1 MAPRIPKT
9 VRQVTDELA
18 PAFTKPTHSRFVVLL
33 LGAILTLSHRTVT
46 NILRVL
52 GNLAP
57 GHSSS
62 YHRVLSQRRVV
73 FWKLARLVARLVLEA
88 FYPDPTQPIPCCG
101 DDTVDEH
108 PGRKVYGK
116 GCHRDAVRSSHGF
129 TAYRWGHKWVV
140 LAILVAVPWAKRP
153 WALPVL
159 VALYRPPKDDERLGR
174 RHKTPSELMRQMLRG
189 LIGWFPERTFV
200 FSGDGSYATHALSRF
215 AHRHRRRLTLVSR
228 FYPDANLYDPPPKPK
243 KSPQGG
249 RPRKKGAKRPQPQQ
263 VVANAKRRRKLT
275 VAWYG
280 GGTRRVEVVTGTGQW
295 SKSGEGLVPI
305 RWVHVHDVDGTHRD
319 EYFFT
324 TDTALSPKQI
334 IEAYTGRWSI
344 EVTFGELRAHLGLE
358 TTRGWCRN
366 TVLRAAPWLFGLYT
380 IVVLF
385 YQRLPKRFQRE
396 RGVDW
401 VGKDTTSFSDALT
414 AVRRWLWVH
423 WVFET
428 AHPRVGFSKLPRTFR
443 RTLLL
448 ALTLAT

>member
-1 MAPRIPKT
+1 MSHRIPKA

-18 PAFTKPTHSRFVVLL
+18 PAFTKPTHARFVVLL
-33 LGAILTLSHRTVT
+33 LGAILTLGHRTVS

-52 GNLAP
+52 GSLAP
-57 GHSSS
+57 GHPSS
-62 YHRVLSQRRVV
+62 YHRVLSQRRVC

-101 DDTVDEH
+101 DDTVDGH

-140 LAILVAVPWAKRP
+140 LAILVSVPWAKRP

-159 VALYRPPKDDERLGR
+159 VALYRPPKDDETLGR
-174 RHKTPSELMRQMLRG
+174 RHKTPSELMRQMLRV
-189 LIGWFPERTFV
+189 LIGWFPQRKFV
-200 FSGDGSYATHALSRF
+200 FSGDGGFGTHALARF

-228 FYPDANLYDPPPKPK
+228 FYPDANLYDPPPKQTK
-243 KSPQGG
+243 NSKGG

-263 VVANAKRRRKLT
+263 VVATAKRRTLT

-280 GGTRRVEVVTGTGQW
+280 GEERRVEVVTGTGQW
-295 SKSGEGLVPI
+295 YKSGEGLVPI
-305 RWVHVHDVDGTHRD
+305 RWVFVHDRDGTHRD

-324 TDTALSPKQI
+324 TDGTLSPKAI
-334 IEAYTGRWSI
+334 IETFTGRWSI
-344 EVTFGELRAHLGLE
+344 EVTFEELRAHLGLE
-358 TTRGWCRN
+358 STRGWCRS

-385 YQRLPKRFQRE
+385 YHRLPKRFQRE

-401 VGKDTTSFSDALT
+401 VGKNTTTFSDAIT

-428 AHPRVGFSKLPRTFR
+428 TCHTVGFSKLPRNFR
-443 RTLLL
+443 RTVLL